1 MTIIRALLALSFA
14 SILGGCAVCRC
25 APPVPAPRG
34 EAEASPLIAS
44 LSVQPGADSVRLTLQ
59 VTNAGTTPVTLAF
72 SSGQIYD
79 FAVRSGGTNLW
90 TWSADRGFIQALRTE
105 TLAAGETRTWSE
117 SWTPPR
123 GTSGTLTAVA
133 TLTST
138 SHPVER
144 ATEFRLP

>member
-1 MTIIRALLALSFA
+1 MPPVLLIALALALAACTPPPAGAPGPLPGAGDA
-14 SILGGCAVCRC
+14 S
-25 APPVPAPRG
+25 
-34 EAEASPLIAS
+34 SPLIAS

-59 VTNAGTTPVTLAF
+59 VTNAGTTPVTLSF
-72 SSGQIYD
+72 SSGQSYD
-79 FAVRSGGTNLW
+79 LAVRGGGTTLW
-90 TWSADRGFIQALRTE
+90 TWSADRTFLQALRSE

-117 SWTPPR
+117 SWTPPP

-144 ATEFRLP
+144 STEFRLP

>member
-1 MTIIRALLALSFA
+1 MHAILLIALPLALA
-14 SILGGCAVCRC
+14 AC
-25 APPVPAPRG
+25 APPSAEETGPRPG
-34 EAEASPLIAS
+34 AGDAASPLIAS

-59 VTNAGTTPVTLAF
+59 VTNAGTTPVTLSF
-72 SSGQIYD
+72 SSGQSYD
-79 FAVRSGGTNLW
+79 FAVRGGGTTLW
-90 TWSADRGFIQALRTE
+90 TWSADRTFIQALRSE

-123 GTSGTLTAVA
+123 GTSGPLTAVA

-144 ATEFRLP
+144 TTEFRLP

>member
-1 MTIIRALLALSFA
+1 MPAIPLIVLVLALA
-14 SILGGCAVCRC
+14 ACT
-25 APPVPAPRG
+25 PPPAEGPG
-34 EAEASPLIAS
+34 PLPGAGEASPLIAS

-59 VTNAGTTPVTLAF
+59 VTNAGTTPVALSF
-72 SSGQIYD
+72 SSGQSYD
-79 FAVRSGGTNLW
+79 FAVRSGGTTLW

-138 SHPVER
+138 SHRVER

>member
-1 MTIIRALLALSFA
+1 MPAILLIAVALALA
-14 SILGGCAVCRC
+14 ACT
-25 APPVPAPRG
+25 PVPSAEGPAPLPG
-34 EAEASPLIAS
+34 AGDAASPLIAS

-59 VTNAGTTPVTLAF
+59 VTNAGTTPVTLSF
-72 SSGQIYD
+72 SSGQSYD
-79 FAVRSGGTNLW
+79 FAVRSGGTTLW
-90 TWSADRGFIQALRTE
+90 TWSADRGFIQALRSE

-117 SWTPPR
+117 GWTPPR

-133 TLTST
+133 RLTST